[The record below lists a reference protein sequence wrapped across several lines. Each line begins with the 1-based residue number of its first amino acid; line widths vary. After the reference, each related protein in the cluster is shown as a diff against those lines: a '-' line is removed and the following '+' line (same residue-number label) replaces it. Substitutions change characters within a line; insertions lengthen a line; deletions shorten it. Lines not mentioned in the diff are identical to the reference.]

1 MVFSGE
7 IVNIPN
13 ILSVSRA
20 PMVFLIVWLMVSGWE
35 NAWWW
40 ATGVYVLSALTD
52 WLDGYLARKWEQIT
66 DFGKFIDA
74 LADKVMTSGLF
85 VAMLYLGVL
94 PGWGLFP
101 VLLILSREFMVTGLR
116 LVAAG
121 KGVVM
126 PAEKLG
132 KWKTALQMLS
142 IGLYLVGKAFSD
154 LNAGLSDLA
163 MDCADLT
170 FGVSA
175 FLTMF
180 SGVSYFWKNR
190 ELFRG

>member
-13 ILSVSRA
+13 ILSVSRT

-66 DFGKFIDA
+66 DFGKFVDA

-85 VAMLYLGVL
+85 VAMLHLEVL
-94 PGWGLFP
+94 PGWALFP

-142 IGLYLVGKAFSD
+142 IGLYLAGKAFSD

-163 MDCADLT
+163 MYCANLT
-170 FGVSA
+170 FGVAA
-175 FLTMF
+175 FLTVF